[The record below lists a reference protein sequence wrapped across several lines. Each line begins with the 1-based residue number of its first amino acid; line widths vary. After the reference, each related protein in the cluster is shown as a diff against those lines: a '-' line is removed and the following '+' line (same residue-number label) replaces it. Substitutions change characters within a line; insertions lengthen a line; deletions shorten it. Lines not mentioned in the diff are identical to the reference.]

1 MSLETRLT
9 INKRRM
15 AEECVCKFKK
25 DKLNKLDII

>member
-15 AEECVCKFKK
+15 AEEGVCKFKR

>member
-15 AEECVCKFKK
+15 AEEGICKFKR
-25 DKLNKLDII
+25 DKLNKLDTI

>member
-15 AEECVCKFKK
+15 GEEGVCKFKR
-25 DKLNKLDII
+25 DKLNKLDTI

>member
-15 AEECVCKFKK
+15 EEEGVCKFKR